1 MPAANHD
8 TPATTGFYRY
18 VGAWAWSVPKLTSII
33 QAICVSEQLSFRRA
47 AAVLGVRQSAVSR
60 RVRNLEDELG
70 VSLFERH
77 SGGVRTTA
85 AGGQFIKRAR
95 KALLELDYAVKS
107 AGRAGRGAEGH
118 LRVGIFA
125 SIASGFVH
133 DLLATYSA
141 EHPDVAIDV
150 AECAPREQMARIK
163 ERRLD
168 VAFITGI
175 PTALG
180 FDFELFWHERV
191 FVVVPVAH
199 PLAEEK
205 DVLWSTL
212 RDAQFI
218 VSSDQPGPEI
228 HDFIVKQLSELGHQP
243 KVERYEV
250 GRETLIV
257 LVGLGLGVSLIS
269 EAGSAPSYPGVVF
282 RPLADGENL
291 LPFSAVWA
299 PDSDNPAL
307 RRLLSM
313 ARTMSK
319 ASRSASYSCS

>member
-1 MPAANHD
+1 MLD
-8 TPATTGFYRY
+8 AT
-18 VGAWAWSVPKLTSII
+18 
-33 QAICVSEQLSFRRA
+33 
-47 AAVLGVRQSAVSR
+47 QSAVSR
-60 RVRNLEDELG
+60 RVRDLEDELG

-77 SGGVRTTA
+77 SGGVRTTV
-85 AGGQFIKRAR
+85 AGRAFINRAR

-107 AGRAGRGAEGH
+107 AGRAGRGTEGN

-133 DLLATYSA
+133 DLIATYSA
-141 EHPDVAIDV
+141 GHPDIAIDV
-150 AECAPREQMARIK
+150 VECAPREQMARIK

-168 VAFITGI
+168 IAFITGV
-175 PTALG
+175 PTAPG

-191 FVVVPVAH
+191 FAVVPAAH
-199 PLAEEK
+199 PLAGETE
-205 DVLWSTL
+205 VAWSKL
-212 RDAQFI
+212 KNEHFI

-243 KVERYEV
+243 KVERHHV
-250 GRETLIV
+250 GRETLMV

-269 EAGSAPSYPGVVF
+269 EAGSAPAYPGVAF

-307 RRLLSM
+307 RRLLSL
-313 ARTMSK
+313 ARTMAK
-319 ASRSASYSCS
+319 AVLPAIALTIGLPGCEMPASFNEGI

>member
-1 MPAANHD
+1 MPSL
-8 TPATTGFYRY
+8 R
-18 VGAWAWSVPKLTSII
+18 SIT
-33 QAICVSEQLSFRRA
+33 QAICVSEHLSFRRA
-47 AAVLGVRQSAVSR
+47 ASVLGVPQSAVSR
-60 RVRNLEDELG
+60 RVRDLEDELG
-70 VSLFERH
+70 VSLFERY

-85 AGGQFIKRAR
+85 AGSQFISRAR
-95 KALLELDYAVKS
+95 KAVRELDYAVIS
-107 AGRAGRGAEGH
+107 AGRAGRGAEGN

-125 SIASGFVH
+125 SIASGFAY

-141 EHPDVAIDV
+141 QHPDVAIDV
-150 AECAPREQMARIK
+150 AECGPREQMARIK

-175 PTALG
+175 PTASGL
-180 FDFELFWHERV
+180 DFELFWHERV

-199 PLAEEK
+199 PLAGQK
-205 DVLWSTL
+205 AVCWSEL
-212 RDAQFI
+212 RNAHFI

-243 KVERYEV
+243 TVERYQV
-250 GRETLIV
+250 GRETLMV
-257 LVGLGLGVSLIS
+257 LVGLGLGISLIS
-269 EAGSAPSYPGVVF
+269 EAGSAPFYPGTIF

-291 LPFSAVWA
+291 LPFTAVWA

-313 ARTMSK
+313 ARSMSR
-319 ASRSASYSCS
+319 AALSAMLTLTGLFSNDLPVLLT

>member
-1 MPAANHD
+1 
-8 TPATTGFYRY
+8 
-18 VGAWAWSVPKLTSII
+18 VLSLTSIT
-33 QAICVSEQLSFRRA
+33 QAIYVSEQLSFRRA
-47 AAVLGVRQSAVSR
+47 AAVLGIPQSAVSR
-60 RVRNLEDELG
+60 RVRDLEDQLG

-77 SGGVRTTA
+77 SGGVRTTV
-85 AGGQFIKRAR
+85 AGSQFIERAR
-95 KALLELDYAVKS
+95 KALLELDYAVKG

-125 SIASGFVH
+125 SIASGFAH
-133 DLLATYSA
+133 DLLAAYSA

-175 PTALG
+175 PTAPG
-180 FDFELFWHERV
+180 FDFELLWHERV
-191 FVVVPVAH
+191 FVVVPIAH
-199 PLAEEK
+199 PLAAER

-212 RDAQFI
+212 KNEHFI
-218 VSSDQPGPEI
+218 VSSDEPGPEI

-243 KVERYEV
+243 KVERYQV
-250 GRETLIV
+250 GRETLMV
-257 LVGLGLGVSLIS
+257 LVGLGLGLSLIS
-269 EAGSAPSYPGVVF
+269 EAGSAPSYPGVGF

-291 LPFSAVWA
+291 LPFCAVWA

-313 ARTMSK
+313 ARTMSR
-319 ASRSASYSCS
+319 AALPVLFLIIGLPGYEELGTFGEIIFD